1 MLRIKLLQLTN
12 FGPYYGE
19 HTLHIPEDNGVS
31 IIWGNNGFGKTS
43 IMNAFRYVLWG
54 KIYDRKRR
62 TVSPSA
68 FVNTNALGENGDMI
82 VELHMIYDEDS
93 YIVTR
98 GLKRMSGDG
107 SVISDYKNI
116 FHIKKNG
123 AILPPQEKDILLE
136 SILPDKISR
145 FYLFDGELLG
155 EYEDLLDDTD
165 ESGAK
170 IKRSIEDILGLPM
183 LEDARDN
190 LSVVLGKMNTEVSKI
205 TAADER
211 TAALSK
217 NIAETQEE
225 LDHLNISKIELQK
238 EQDSLKAQEANIL
251 DLMSKNSKYSSLL
264 NEKKH
269 IEEII
274 RNDKDKVAKQIEY
287 FQNYIDESWRYI
299 INVVIKNS
307 IDEISPKVSALT
319 NKINDINSAKFIV
332 DYIENALKVD
342 GDLCPICRQ
351 YISLE
356 AKTKIIDHLKSLSY
370 MDTSDDERR
379 ELQKLEVVNNFLNQ
393 SMVEDNSKL
402 LLKYLDDIEECQAE
416 IDINSN
422 KLSHIKAD
430 LSSTSCDLPEE
441 EIDNLPNKYKTVL
454 NKLKA
459 NKDAIEENQ
468 KSIDTAEGAIDKL
481 NKQIAK
487 LATSDEAK
495 QIILKREKA
504 KKVFTLFE
512 NSIDLFRNAL
522 KESVQ
527 KDASDL
533 FTKISHDKNYKG
545 LVINDNYG
553 LQIVGSDGCVVPNR
567 SSGYEQVVAISLISA
582 LHKNAPIEGPIFMDS
597 TFQRVDEIHKLNILN
612 MLPEFGNQVIVL
624 AYDSEIGEKHIVR
637 ERLGAHLLTEYEL
650 QHTSSSKTSIE
661 AKID

>member
-1 MLRIKLLQLTN
+1 MLRIKLLRITN

-19 HTLHIPEDNGVS
+19 HALHIPEDNGVS

-62 TVSPSA
+62 IVSPSA
-68 FVNTNALGENGDMI
+68 FVNTNALAENGDMI

-107 SVISDYKNI
+107 SVDYTNI

-123 AILPPQEKDILLE
+123 SILPPQEKDILLE

-190 LSVVLGKMNTEVSKI
+190 LSVVLGKLNTEVSKI
-205 TAADER
+205 TAADDR
-211 TAALSK
+211 TATLSK

-274 RNDKDKVAKQIEY
+274 RNDKDKVAKQIED
-287 FQNYIDESWRYI
+287 FQTYIDESWRYI

-342 GDLCPICRQ
+342 DELCPICRQ
-351 YISLE
+351 GISIE
-356 AKTKIIDHLKSLSY
+356 AKAKIIDHIKSLSY
-370 MDTSDDERR
+370 MDASDDERN
-379 ELQKLEVVNNFLNQ
+379 ELQKLEAFNKFLNQ
-393 SMVEDNSKL
+393 SIVEDNSKL
-402 LLKYLDDIEECQAE
+402 LLKYLEDIEDGQAE

-422 KLSHIKAD
+422 IYFLF
-430 LSSTSCDLPEE
+430 L
-441 EIDNLPNKYKTVL
+441 
-454 NKLKA
+454 
-459 NKDAIEENQ
+459 
-468 KSIDTAEGAIDKL
+468 
-481 NKQIAK
+481 
-487 LATSDEAK
+487 
-495 QIILKREKA
+495 
-504 KKVFTLFE
+504 TLF
-512 NSIDLFRNAL
+512 
-522 KESVQ
+522 K
-527 KDASDL
+527 
-533 FTKISHDKNYKG
+533 
-545 LVINDNYG
+545 
-553 LQIVGSDGCVVPNR
+553 
-567 SSGYEQVVAISLISA
+567 
-582 LHKNAPIEGPIFMDS
+582 
-597 TFQRVDEIHKLNILN
+597 
-612 MLPEFGNQVIVL
+612 
-624 AYDSEIGEKHIVR
+624 
-637 ERLGAHLLTEYEL
+637 
-650 QHTSSSKTSIE
+650 
-661 AKID
+661 

>member
-1 MLRIKLLQLTN
+1 MLRIKLLRITN

-19 HTLHIPEDNGVS
+19 HALHIPEDNGVS

-62 TVSPSA
+62 IVSPSA
-68 FVNTNALGENGDMI
+68 FVNTNALAENGDMI

-107 SVISDYKNI
+107 SVDYTNI

-123 AILPPQEKDILLE
+123 SILPPQEKDILLE

-170 IKRSIEDILGLPM
+170 IKRSIEDILGLPL

-190 LSVVLGKMNTEVSKI
+190 LSVVLGKLNTEVSKI
-205 TAADER
+205 TAADDR
-211 TAALSK
+211 TATLSK

-225 LDHLNISKIELQK
+225 LDHLNISKIELHK
-238 EQDSLKAQEANIL
+238 ELDSLKAQEANIH

-264 NEKKH
+264 NRKKD

-274 RNDKDKVAKQIEY
+274 RNDKDKLAKQIED
-287 FQNYIDESWRYI
+287 FQTYIDESWRYI
-299 INVVIKNS
+299 INIVIKNS

-319 NKINDINSAKFIV
+319 NKINEINSTKFIV
-332 DYIENALKVD
+332 DYIEKALKVD
-342 GDLCPICRQ
+342 DELCPICRQ
-351 YISLE
+351 GISIE
-356 AKTKIIDHLKSLSY
+356 AKAKIIDHIKSLSY
-370 MDTSDDERR
+370 MDASDDERN
-379 ELQKLEVVNNFLNQ
+379 ELQKLEAFNKFLNQ
-393 SMVEDNSKL
+393 SIVEDNSKL
-402 LLKYLDDIEECQAE
+402 LLKYLEDIEDGQAE

-422 KLSHIKAD
+422 KVSQIKAD
-430 LSSTSCDLPEE
+430 LSSINCDLSEE
-441 EIDNLPNKYKTVL
+441 EIDDLPNMYKNVL
-454 NKLKA
+454 AKLEA
-459 NKDAIEENQ
+459 NKEAIDDNR
-468 KSIDTAEGAIDKL
+468 KSIETAEGAIDKF

-487 LATSDEAK
+487 IATSDEAK
-495 QIILKREKA
+495 QIIQKRENV

-527 KDASDL
+527 KDASEI

-553 LQIVGSDGCVVPNR
+553 LQIVGDDGCVVPNR

-624 AYDSEIGEKHIVR
+624 AYDSEIGEKHTVR

>member
-1 MLRIKLLQLTN
+1 MLRIKLLRITN

-19 HTLHIPEDNGVS
+19 HALHIPEDNGVS

-62 TVSPSA
+62 IVSPSA
-68 FVNTNALGENGDMI
+68 FVNTNALAENGDMI

-107 SVISDYKNI
+107 SVDHTNI

-123 AILPPQEKDILLE
+123 SILPPQEKDILLE

-170 IKRSIEDILGLPM
+170 IKRSIEDILGLPL

-190 LSVVLGKMNTEVSKI
+190 LSVVLGKLNTEVSKI
-205 TAADER
+205 TAADDR
-211 TAALSK
+211 TATLSK

-225 LDHLNISKIELQK
+225 LDHLNISKIELHK
-238 EQDSLKAQEANIL
+238 ELDSLKAQEANIH

-264 NEKKH
+264 NRKKD

-274 RNDKDKVAKQIEY
+274 RNDKDKLAKQIED
-287 FQNYIDESWRYI
+287 FQTYIDESWRYI
-299 INVVIKNS
+299 INIVIKNS

-319 NKINDINSAKFIV
+319 NKINEINSTKFIV

-342 GDLCPICRQ
+342 DELCPICRQ
-351 YISLE
+351 GISIE
-356 AKTKIIDHLKSLSY
+356 AKAKIIDHIKSLSY
-370 MDTSDDERR
+370 MDASDDERN
-379 ELQKLEVVNNFLNQ
+379 ELQKLEAFNKFLNQ
-393 SMVEDNSKL
+393 SIVEDNSKL
-402 LLKYLDDIEECQAE
+402 LLKYLEDIEDGQAE

-422 KLSHIKAD
+422 KVSQIKAD
-430 LSSTSCDLPEE
+430 LSSINCDLSEE
-441 EIDNLPNKYKTVL
+441 EIDDLPNMYKNVL
-454 NKLKA
+454 AKLEA
-459 NKDAIEENQ
+459 NKEAIDDNRKRIE
-468 KSIDTAEGAIDKL
+468 TAEGAIDKF

-487 LATSDEAK
+487 IATSDEAK
-495 QIILKREKA
+495 QIIQKRENV

-527 KDASDL
+527 KDASEI

-553 LQIVGSDGCVVPNR
+553 LQIVGDDGCVVPNR

-624 AYDSEIGEKHIVR
+624 AYDSEIGEKHTVR